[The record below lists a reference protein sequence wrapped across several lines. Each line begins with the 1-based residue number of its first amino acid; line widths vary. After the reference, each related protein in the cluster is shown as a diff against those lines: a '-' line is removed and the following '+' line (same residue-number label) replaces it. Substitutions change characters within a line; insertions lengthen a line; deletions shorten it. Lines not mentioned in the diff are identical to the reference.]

1 MLDKE
6 TLERLV
12 NKVSDCIPEQFKQ
25 CKDDFSKQAK
35 TVMEKI
41 LAECHIVTQAEFEN
55 HLKLLERL
63 QQRVEELEQ
72 RLKDFEVKQ
81 QE

>member
-25 CKDDFSKQAK
+25 CKDDFSKQARS
-35 TVMEKI
+35 VIEKV
-41 LAECHIVTQAEFEN
+41 LAECHIVTQAQFEK
-55 HLKLLERL
+55 HLHLLERL
-63 QQRVEELEQ
+63 QERVEELEQ
-72 RLKDFEVKQ
+72 RLKNLKDQ
-81 QE
+81 